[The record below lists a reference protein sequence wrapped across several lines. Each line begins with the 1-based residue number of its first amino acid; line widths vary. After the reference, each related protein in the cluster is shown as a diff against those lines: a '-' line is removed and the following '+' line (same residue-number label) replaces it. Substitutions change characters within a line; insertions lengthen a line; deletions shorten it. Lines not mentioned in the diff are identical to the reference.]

1 MANSVD
7 LQVKVVAL
15 DFDGVIA
22 NLDVDWN
29 AALRQ
34 ASKIAGFEIKSLLTY
49 YENNYSTPSFL
60 KVSAQIEAIELC
72 AIATAHPKPYAEDFL
87 KSLQEKQ
94 VPIYIVSMQSLKPIK
109 TFLEKH
115 NLYEI
120 PHRYNYQTRLPK
132 QSSPNPIHLQRNKPQ
147 SQPDSAC

>member
-109 TFLEKH
+109 TFL
-115 NLYEI
+115 NI
-120 PHRYNYQTRLPK
+120 TSTNT
-132 QSSPNPIHLQRNKPQ
+132 SPL
-147 SQPDSAC
+147 